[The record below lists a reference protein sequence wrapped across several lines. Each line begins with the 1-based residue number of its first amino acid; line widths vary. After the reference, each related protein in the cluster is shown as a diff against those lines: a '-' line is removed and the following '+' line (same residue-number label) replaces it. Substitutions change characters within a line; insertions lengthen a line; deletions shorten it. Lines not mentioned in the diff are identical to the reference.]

1 MTSVTVTE
9 ASSISARILTK
20 LLATLFNLVHT
31 LKTDA
36 CERLHPSGSL
46 LIVTDSRSTKS
57 RMLKKVFCV
66 AAVAV
71 SPQLQCQINV
81 SMREVIQY
89 CGDSHRWKYKTYL
102 ATVF

>member
-57 RMLKKVFCV
+57 RMLNKSILCRRCRR
-66 AAVAV
+66 V
-71 SPQLQCQINV
+71 SSTSV
-81 SMREVIQY
+81 SN
-89 CGDSHRWKYKTYL
+89 
-102 ATVF
+102 